1 MTKPEGGKLSDK
13 DVEAHLRRYEQKKK
27 HPQQGT
33 SEPDDPSPDP
43 GDRSGE
49 KRKGQQGRS

>member
-1 MTKPEGGKLSDK
+1 MTKPEGSKLSEK
-13 DVEAHLRRYEQKKK
+13 DAEVHLRRFEQKKK

-49 KRKGQQGRS
+49 KPRGKQGRA